1 MNEAHD
7 LIMKLCAA
15 RKERDAA
22 KTDRATVNC
31 QEHGRLVNERKLS
44 DISEGGRVIGSWI
57 VLATPASKA
66 AHRRYTTAAHK
77 LAAATRA
84 INKYGERHEA

>member
-1 MNEAHD
+1 MSEAHD
-7 LIMKLCAA
+7 LIMRLCAA

-22 KTDRATVNC
+22 KTDRAAVNC
-31 QEHGRLVNERKLS
+31 QKHGRLVRES
-44 DISEGGRVIGSWI
+44 QGRVHDYAEYG
-57 VLATPASKA
+57 TPASKA